1 MDALQFFPLFWIKS
15 AGTWAI
21 QSCEDTAE
29 GNWLSQR
36 PGNCF
41 RNPWVI
47 ILFCSWKA
55 SVGYKSSL
63 NRVSELQICQSPN
76 LSVCAREPVREER
89 LWALNIAFVPELM
102 SVFLFC
108 KKLYLLRLWLCSD
121 KAALHFSEGSRGLNE
136 AHPVLSPLG
145 GAVPLKTVMPD
156 SRTPP
161 YLCTEAGVCLCRAPA
176 ITVVYMTFSICCSLE
191 WKPAEIN
198 YNAPEV
204 FTCKW
209 AGILELRSS
218 MTREAS

>member
-1 MDALQFFPLFWIKS
+1 MWTHCNFFPYSESSQQGPGLFRAAK
-15 AGTWAI
+15 T
-21 QSCEDTAE
+21 
-29 GNWLSQR
+29 QR
-36 PGNCF
+36 RETDYRRDLGIVLETPGLLFCF
-41 RNPWVI
+41 VLERLVWVI
-47 ILFCSWKA
+47 SHPSIEWA
-55 SVGYKSSL
+55 SSKSVSL
-63 NRVSELQICQSPN
+63 THT
-76 LSVCAREPVREER
+76 CAREPVREER

-145 GAVPLKTVMPD
+145 GAVPLKTAMPD

-198 YNAPEV
+198 YNTPEV

-209 AGILELRSS
+209 GGILELRSS